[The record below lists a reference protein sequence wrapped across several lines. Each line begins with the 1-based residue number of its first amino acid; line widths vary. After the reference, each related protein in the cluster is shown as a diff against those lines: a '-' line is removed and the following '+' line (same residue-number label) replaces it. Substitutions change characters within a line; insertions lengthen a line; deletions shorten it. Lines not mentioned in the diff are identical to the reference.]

1 MNDNP
6 SLVLQRRPSRQLA
19 ILLFVVHLG
28 SFGLLWPL
36 TVPFWIKAMIAGLLA
51 ASLIYYLRQDAL
63 LTSGTAVTAFT
74 LTDAQKCIM
83 TTRSGAIIKGNL
95 LANTFVS
102 PYLTVILIQPQEKW
116 LSRSIVIL
124 PDSLDTDTFRRLR
137 VWLRWR
143 WKAYEER

>member
-19 ILLFVVHLG
+19 ILLFIAHLA
-28 SFGLLWPL
+28 SFGLLWTLTAPL
-36 TVPFWIKAMIAGLLA
+36 WFKVIITGLLV
-51 ASLIYYLRQDAL
+51 ASLIYYLRQDAF
-63 LTSGTAVTAFT
+63 LTSSAAITAFK
-74 LTDAQKCIM
+74 LTNAQKCIT
-83 TTRSGAIIKGNL
+83 TTRSGAITKGSL

-102 PYLTVILIQPQEKW
+102 PYLTVILIQSQGKW

-124 PDSLDTDTFRRLR
+124 PDSLDADTFRRLR